1 MLRQPRLCLALLL
14 LALSPCGGPRSAAAQ
29 DVNNNTDAVFD
40 PPAASEPNE
49 PLSARQEVFRSMG
62 FRRITDLGVSIAPP
76 PGRLP
81 EPITTPPTAQE
92 PGTAI
97 AGLNY
102 RYSQQPF
109 YWESS
114 ALCHKPIY
122 FEDWRLERAGRSY
135 RPAVQFP
142 LSFGKYYTRF
152 PAAPA
157 LMVFHPPWQ
166 KIYVLGYGRASEELV
181 NHPVPYPLEWT
192 GKDAPPEQF

>member
-1 MLRQPRLCLALLL
+1 VFLGLRFAPLL
-14 LALSPCGGPRSAAAQ
+14 LALGLCGGSRIAAAQ
-29 DVNNNTDAVFD
+29 EQTNNTDAVFD
-40 PPAASEPNE
+40 PPAAQEPNE
-49 PLSARQEVFRSMG
+49 PLSARQEVFRSLG

-81 EPITTPPTAQE
+81 APITTPPTSQE

-102 RYSQQPF
+102 RYSLQPF

-114 ALCHKPIY
+114 ALCHRPIY
-122 FEDWRLERAGRSY
+122 FEDWRLDRAGRAY

-152 PAAPA
+152 PAVPA
-157 LMVFHPPWQ
+157 QMVFHPPWM
-166 KIYVLGYGRASEELV
+166 KIYTLGYGRASTDLV
-181 NHPVPYPLEWT
+181 NQPMPFPLEWT

>member
-1 MLRQPRLCLALLL
+1 MLLANFGRVLLL
-14 LALSPCGGPRSAAAQ
+14 MLILGGLASQAAAQ
-29 DVNNNTDAVFD
+29 DPTMTNREDAVFD
-40 PPAASEPNE
+40 PPAAVEPNE
-49 PLSARQEVFRSMG
+49 APSARAEVFQSMG

-81 EPITTPPTAQE
+81 DPITTPPTTQE

-97 AGLNY
+97 AGLEY
-102 RYSQQPF
+102 RYSLQPF

-122 FEDWRLERAGRSY
+122 FEDWRLERAARAY

-142 LSFGKYYTRF
+142 LSFGKYYSRF
-152 PAAPA
+152 AAAPA
-157 LMVFHPPWQ
+157 LLVVHPPWT

-181 NHPVPYPLEWT
+181 NHPVPFPLEWT
-192 GKDAPPEQF
+192 GKNAPPEQF